1 MAKKSN
7 QKNSKLTVWVLGF
20 ILVCLIIYL
29 LSIVMPIVLIGGIVG
44 VWYFT
49 KKKPDTSKRN
59 ISAIVAVVGLLGSV
73 FLTSNTLNAKKTSV
87 PSVPSAS
94 SVSYSSSKKKKQKT
108 EDTSASAIES
118 SILKEVASSSSTES
132 STEESAPDIT
142 KDNMPAVIERIEQ
155 RLTEDGFDMTGYS
168 LTYDDTILYLVVPD
182 ETKYYDKTKLQQFAD
197 GFQNKVHSYFNGWAL
212 ENNYNYN
219 RPPLLV
225 IKTQSGDRIASE
237 TLSGNM
243 KLKK

>member
-1 MAKKSN
+1 MAKKDN
-7 QKNSKLTVWVLGF
+7 QKKSKLTAWVLGF
-20 ILVCLIIYL
+20 ILVCLIVYL
-29 LSIVMPIVLIGGIVG
+29 LSIAMPFVLIGGIFG
-44 VWYFT
+44 IWYFI
-49 KKKPDTSKRN
+49 KKKPDIKKRN
-59 ISAIVAVVGLLGSV
+59 ISLVVAVVGLVGTI

-87 PSVPSAS
+87 PSVPSVS
-94 SVSYSSSKKKKQKT
+94 SVSYSSSKKKQKT
-108 EDTSASAIES
+108 EDTSASAVES
-118 SILKEVASSSSTES
+118 SILKEAASSSSTES
-132 STEESAPDIT
+132 SSEESAPNIT
-142 KDNMPAVIERIEQ
+142 KDNMPAIIERVQQ
-155 RLTEDGFDMTGYS
+155 RLSEDGFDMTGYN
-168 LTYDDTILYLVVPD
+168 LTYDDTILYLAVPD

>member
-1 MAKKSN
+1 MKKSGAG
-7 QKNSKLTVWVLGF
+7 KIILI
-20 ILVCLIIYL
+20 ILVVALVVAIAAIL
-29 LSIVMPIVLIGGIVG
+29 MPVALVGGVG
-44 VWYFT
+44 AVWYFT

-73 FLTSNTLNAKKTSV
+73 FLTSNSLNAKKTSV
-87 PSVPSAS
+87 SSVPSVS
-94 SVSYSSSKKKKQKT
+94 SVSYSSSKKKKQKN
-108 EDTSASAIES
+108 EDASASAIES
-118 SILKEVASSSSTES
+118 SILKEVASSSSTEAS
-132 STEESAPDIT
+132 SEESTPDIT
-142 KDNMPAVIERIEQ
+142 QDNMPAIIERVQQ
-155 RLTEDGFDMTGYS
+155 RLSEDGFDMTGYN

>member
-1 MAKKSN
+1 MKKSGAG
-7 QKNSKLTVWVLGF
+7 KIILI
-20 ILVCLIIYL
+20 ILVVALVVAIAAIL
-29 LSIVMPIVLIGGIVG
+29 MPVALVGGVG
-44 VWYFT
+44 AVWYFT

-87 PSVPSAS
+87 PSVPSVS
-94 SVSYSSSKKKKQKT
+94 SVSYSSSKKKKQKN
-108 EDTSASAIES
+108 EDASASAIES
-118 SILKEVASSSSTES
+118 SILKEVASSSSTEAS
-132 STEESAPDIT
+132 SEESAPDIT
-142 KDNMPAVIERIEQ
+142 QDNMPAIIERVQQ
-155 RLTEDGFDMTGYS
+155 RLSEDGFDMTGYN

>member
-1 MAKKSN
+1 MAKKEN
-7 QKNSKLTVWVLGF
+7 QKNSRLVSWILGF
-20 ILVCLIIYL
+20 ILICLVVYL
-29 LSIVMPIVLIGGIVG
+29 LAVAMPFVLIGGLVG
-44 VWYFT
+44 IWYFA

-59 ISAIVAVVGLLGSV
+59 ISAIVAVVGLLGSI
-73 FLTSNTLNAKKTSV
+73 FLTSNTLNTKKTSV
-87 PSVPSAS
+87 PSVPSVS

-108 EDTSASAIES
+108 EDTSTSAMVS
-118 SILKEVASSSSTES
+118 SILEETENSSSTES

-142 KDNMPAVIERIEQ
+142 KDNMPAIIERVEQ
-155 RLTEDGFDMTGYS
+155 RLTEDGVDMTGYS

-182 ETKYYDKTKLQQFAD
+182 KTKYYDKTKLQQFAD

-237 TLSGNM
+237 TVSGSM

>member
-1 MAKKSN
+1 MKKSGAG
-7 QKNSKLTVWVLGF
+7 KIILI
-20 ILVCLIIYL
+20 ILVVALVVAIAAIL
-29 LSIVMPIVLIGGIVG
+29 MPVALVGGVG
-44 VWYFT
+44 AVWYFT

-59 ISAIVAVVGLLGSV
+59 ISVIVAVVGLLGSI

-87 PSVPSAS
+87 PSVPSVS

-108 EDTSASAIES
+108 EDTSTSAMVS
-118 SILKEVASSSSTES
+118 SILEETSRSSSTES

-142 KDNMPAVIERIEQ
+142 KDNMPAVIERVEQ

-182 ETKYYDKTKLQQFAD
+182 ETKFYDKTKLQQFAD

-237 TLSGNM
+237 TVSGSM

>member
-1 MAKKSN
+1 MKKSGAG
-7 QKNSKLTVWVLGF
+7 KIILI
-20 ILVCLIIYL
+20 ILVVALVVAIAAIL
-29 LSIVMPIVLIGGIVG
+29 MPVALVGGVG
-44 VWYFT
+44 AVWYFT

-87 PSVPSAS
+87 PSVPSVS
-94 SVSYSSSKKKKQKT
+94 SVSYSSSKKKKQKN
-108 EDTSASAIES
+108 EDASASAIES
-118 SILKEVASSSSTES
+118 SILKEVASSSSTEAS
-132 STEESAPDIT
+132 SEESTPDIT
-142 KDNMPAVIERIEQ
+142 QDNMPAIIERVQQ
-155 RLTEDGFDMTGYS
+155 RLSEDGFDMTGYN

>member
-1 MAKKSN
+1 MAKKGN

-20 ILVCLIIYL
+20 ILVCLVIYL

-59 ISAIVAVVGLLGSV
+59 ISAIVAVVGLLGSI

-87 PSVPSAS
+87 PSVS

-108 EDTSASAIES
+108 EDTSTSAMVS
-118 SILKEVASSSSTES
+118 SILEETSRSSSTES

-142 KDNMPAVIERIEQ
+142 KDNMPAVIERVEQ

-182 ETKYYDKTKLQQFAD
+182 ETKFYDKTKLQQFAD

-237 TLSGNM
+237 TVSGSM

>member
-1 MAKKSN
+1 M
-7 QKNSKLTVWVLGF
+7 
-20 ILVCLIIYL
+20 
-29 LSIVMPIVLIGGIVG
+29 
-44 VWYFT
+44 
-49 KKKPDTSKRN
+49 
-59 ISAIVAVVGLLGSV
+59 
-73 FLTSNTLNAKKTSV
+73 
-87 PSVPSAS
+87 PSVS

-108 EDTSASAIES
+108 EDTSTSAMVS
-118 SILKEVASSSSTES
+118 SILEETSRSSSTES

-142 KDNMPAVIERIEQ
+142 KDNMPAVIERVEQ

-182 ETKYYDKTKLQQFAD
+182 ETKFYDKTKLQQFAD

-237 TLSGNM
+237 TVSGSM

>member
-1 MAKKSN
+1 MAKKGN

-20 ILVCLIIYL
+20 ILVCLVIYL

-44 VWYFT
+44 VLYFT

-87 PSVPSAS
+87 PSVPSIS
-94 SVSYSSSKKKKQKT
+94 SVSYSSSKKKKQKN
-108 EDTSASAIES
+108 EDVS
-118 SILKEVASSSSTES
+118 ASSSSTEAS
-132 STEESAPDIT
+132 SEESAPDIT
-142 KDNMPAVIERIEQ
+142 QDNMPAIIERVQQ
-155 RLTEDGFDMTGYS
+155 RLSEDGFDMTGYN

>member
-1 MAKKSN
+1 MAKKDN
-7 QKNSKLTVWVLGF
+7 QKKSKLTAWILGF
-20 ILVCLIIYL
+20 ILVCLIVYL
-29 LSIVMPIVLIGGIVG
+29 LSVAMPFVLIGGIFG
-44 VWYFT
+44 IWYFI
-49 KKKPDTSKRN
+49 KKKPDIKKRN
-59 ISAIVAVVGLLGSV
+59 ISLVVAVIGLVGTI

-87 PSVPSAS
+87 PSVPSVS

-118 SILKEVASSSSTES
+118 SILKEASSSSSTEAS
-132 STEESAPDIT
+132 SEESAPDIT
-142 KDNMPAVIERIEQ
+142 KDNMPAIIERVQQ
-155 RLTEDGFDMTGYS
+155 RLSEDGFDMTGYN
-168 LTYDDTILYLVVPD
+168 LAYDDTILYLVVPD

>member
-1 MAKKSN
+1 MAKKGN

-20 ILVCLIIYL
+20 ILVCLVIYL

-87 PSVPSAS
+87 PSVPSIS
-94 SVSYSSSKKKKQKT
+94 SVSYSSSKKKKQKN
-108 EDTSASAIES
+108 EDVS
-118 SILKEVASSSSTES
+118 ASSSSTEAS
-132 STEESAPDIT
+132 SEESAPDIT
-142 KDNMPAVIERIEQ
+142 QDNMPAIIERVQQ
-155 RLTEDGFDMTGYS
+155 RLSEDGFDMTGYN